1 MSAGPFCQR
10 KFTFTLLGRPACY
23 LSRPPIF
30 SPMTELGLK
39 RRVQKGEIGRS
50 LKWVQFSSF
59 GPSIFTD
66 RSFSQTVHFQSF
78 GPSSLMYHFQLFG
91 PFSLTPVDSPLLTK
105 TVRFRLDPNDRLLR
119 PILMILIQLSRFC
132 LIFIWESIV
141 CSDMASPS
149 ELITSKIWKMFG
161 KI

>member
-50 LKWVQFSSF
+50 LKWVQFRSF

-78 GPSSLMYHFQLFG
+78 GPPSLMYDRSFSVVWTVQVNTHGPGTVHFEPRPSTLDLAPMTAFFD
-91 PFSLTPVDSPLLTK
+91 PFL
-105 TVRFRLDPNDRLLR
+105 
-119 PILMILIQLSRFC
+119 
-132 LIFIWESIV
+132 
-141 CSDMASPS
+141 
-149 ELITSKIWKMFG
+149 
-161 KI
+161 